1 MLPLSTEHIIW
12 HLILFIE
19 SVISFQLFSLFFY
32 FFIYAFI
39 YFVQNILLEGEN
51 KIDIRLKMI
60 LSYCERKVD
69 KDVSVLVLS
78 IGNYNATI
86 ILSYL
91 LLSSHKWRK
100 QCNKRPGGFFS
111 SVIICFFRR
120 DKHLSRKLFQL
131 YIHPYQLQHTT
142 LYKWRDLLDW
152 ILWNIQSMEDL

>member
-1 MLPLSTEHIIW
+1 MPPLSTEYIIW

-32 FFIYAFI
+32 FFIYTFI
-39 YFVQNILLEGEN
+39 YFVQNILLEEEN

-78 IGNYNATI
+78 IGDYYTTI

-91 LLSSHKWRK
+91 LLISLKWRK
-100 QCNKRPGGFFS
+100 QWSNAIS
-111 SVIICFFRR
+111 
-120 DKHLSRKLFQL
+120 
-131 YIHPYQLQHTT
+131 YLQVFP
-142 LYKWRDLLDW
+142 
-152 ILWNIQSMEDL
+152 